1 MDAKNFA
8 ELKFLL
14 ELASCSNQEASLSS
28 FLTKSKSKQNK
39 LDSKQRDEI
48 CQKLREK
55 GIVDFSREIATVEI
69 APPGNALLNLEA
81 KELPISVEEFEVLE
95 KIGKKGKAKLSD
107 LTTKKFKA
115 AVRDKILQ
123 VLLEKNLVSAEMELN
138 IITVEIAPPGTA
150 LLELETE
157 ELPLS
162 EKEFKVLEQVAKKGN
177 TKPSKITF
185 KIDKKSLAAA
195 ERDEILQDFLDKG
208 LVTAEIEKN
217 IATVEVAPPGSD
229 LLNSQG
235 NKPPISEKEFKVL
248 RKIAQTGKTKPS
260 EIKSPKAAVRDKI
273 LQDFLDKGL
282 VTAEMKVKRT
292 GAKVWLTPQG
302 KDCLE
307 KVNQHFFS
315 LQEVAEKR
323 VEVEESKPTDE
334 EIFQAIK
341 DLDHKMSLDNYLP
354 IFYLRDKFQPP
365 LSREELDQALYRL
378 ENDDRI
384 ELGALQETR
393 VYNSTELSAGIP
405 QDIGGPLFFISVS

>member
-55 GIVDFSREIATVEI
+55 GIVDFSREIDTVEI

-81 KELPISVEEFEVLE
+81 KQLPISAKELEVLE

-150 LLELETE
+150 LLELETK
-157 ELPLS
+157 ELSLA

-177 TKPSKITF
+177 TKPSKINF
-185 KIDKKSLAAA
+185 KIDKKSLKAA
-195 ERDEILQDFLDKG
+195 ERDEILRDFLDKG

-217 IATVEVAPPGSD
+217 ITTVEVAPPGSD
-229 LLNSQG
+229 LLNSQA

-354 IFYLRDKFQPP
+354 IF
-365 LSREELDQALYRL
+365 
-378 ENDDRI
+378 
-384 ELGALQETR
+384 
-393 VYNSTELSAGIP
+393 
-405 QDIGGPLFFISVS
+405 